1 MLKDPPVEIRP
12 APERALRIAC
22 VTETF
27 PPEVNGV
34 AMTVARIV
42 EGLRARHHGVQLVRP
57 RQAADA
63 QRVGPRADGIEEVL
77 MRGVPIPRYSGL
89 RMGLPCKSAL
99 VKLWTETRP
108 DVVHIATEGPLGR
121 SALQAAAALDLPVCS
136 DFRTN
141 FHAYSSHYGFGFLR
155 SAIIGYLRRFHNATQ
170 RTMVPTQALHDQLG
184 AEGFQNLSVVSRG
197 VDVRQFSPR
206 HRSDALRASWGVRPD
221 DLVVACVGRLA
232 PEKNLGLVI
241 AAFEEIRRRDPRAR
255 LLLVGD
261 GPMRKE
267 LGLRYPDILFAG
279 QRMGEELAMH
289 YASADLF
296 LFASVTE
303 TFGNVTTEAMASG
316 LAVIAYDYA
325 AAARLIRSGENGML
339 APMHDAA
346 AFTQVALAAAADIT
360 RCRALGL
367 QAHATAQAL
376 DWEAIV
382 VQFED
387 VLAAVMRQS
396 GTPMNYAFASAGQS
410 SA

>member
-1 MLKDPPVEIRP
+1 MRP
-12 APERALRIAC
+12 APQRPLRIAC

-34 AMTVARIV
+34 AMTVAQIV
-42 EGLRARHHGVQLVRP
+42 AGLRARGHDVQLVRP

-63 QRVGPRADGIEEVL
+63 GPGGARADGVDEVL
-77 MRGVPIPRYSGL
+77 VRGVPIPRYAGL

-99 VKLWTETRP
+99 VRLWSEARP

-121 SALQAAAALDLPVCS
+121 SALQAATALNLPVCS

-141 FHAYSSHYGFGFLR
+141 FHAYSAHYGFGFLR
-155 SAIIGYLRRFHNATQ
+155 RTIMGYLRRFHNATQ
-170 RTMVPTQALHDQLG
+170 RTMVPTQALHDQL
-184 AEGFQNLSVVSRG
+184 AAQGFRDLTVVSRG

-206 HRSDALRASWGVRPD
+206 HRSDALRASWGARAD

-241 AAFEEIRRRDPRAR
+241 TAFEEIRRRDPRAR

-261 GPMRKE
+261 GPLRKE
-267 LGLRYPDILFAG
+267 LALRHPGIVFAG
-279 QRMGEELAMH
+279 QRRGDELAAH

-316 LAVIAYDYA
+316 LAVVAYDYA
-325 AAARLIRSGENGML
+325 AAARLIRSGANGML

-346 AFTQVALAAAADIT
+346 AFTQAALTAAADVT

-367 QAHATAQAL
+367 EAHATAQAL

-382 VQFED
+382 AQFED
-387 VLAAVMRQS
+387 VLTAVMRQS
-396 GTPMNYAFASAGQS
+396 GAPANYAFASAGQAS
-410 SA
+410 S

>member
-1 MLKDPPVEIRP
+1 VQIRP

-42 EGLRARHHGVQLVRP
+42 QGLRARRHGVQLVRP
-57 RQAADA
+57 RQAAEA
-63 QRVGPRADGIEEVL
+63 SGSGERSEGFHEVL
-77 MRGVPIPRYSGL
+77 MRGIPIPRYAGL
-89 RMGLPCKSAL
+89 RMGLPCRSAL
-99 VKLWTETRP
+99 VRLWTETRP

-121 SALQAAAALDLPVCS
+121 SALQAATALKLPVCS

-141 FHAYSSHYGFGFLR
+141 FHAYSAHYGFGFLR
-155 SAIIGYLRRFHNATQ
+155 RPIMGYLRRFHNATQ
-170 RTMVPTQALHDQLG
+170 RTMVPTQALHDQL
-184 AEGFQNLSVVSRG
+184 AAQGFDKLTVVSRG
-197 VDVRQFSPR
+197 VDVRLFNPR
-206 HRSDALRASWGVRPD
+206 QRSDALRAAWGVRPD

-232 PEKNLGLVI
+232 PEKNLGLVV
-241 AAFEEIRRRDPRAR
+241 AAFEEIRRRDPRAK

-267 LGLRYPDILFAG
+267 LGARCPDAVFAG
-279 QRMGEELAMH
+279 QRTGDALAAH

-316 LAVIAYDYA
+316 LAVVAYDDA
-325 AAARLIRSGENGML
+325 AAARLIRSGENGVVVPL
-339 APMHDAA
+339 HDAA
-346 AFTQVALAAAADIT
+346 AFTQAALALAADLT

-367 QAHATAQAL
+367 QATATAQAL

-382 VQFED
+382 IQFED
-387 VLAAVMRQS
+387 VLAAVMRQDAE
-396 GTPMNYAFASAGQS
+396 PANYAFASAGQS
-410 SA
+410 SL